1 MCTLLLGMFLIITL
15 VIFFVSWYR
24 NELVYKIRI
33 NMIGKQCSLY
43 DYLPTYDEM
52 FNNLHVWTEKGF
64 IKIAEENKQKS
75 KKAS

>member
-1 MCTLLLGMFLIITL
+1 MCTLLLGMFLIIMV
-15 VIFFVSWYR
+15 VICCVSWYR

-33 NMIGKQCSLY
+33 NMLEKQYSLY

-52 FNNLHVWTEKGF
+52 YNNLRVWTEKGF

-75 KKAS
+75 KNAS